1 MFTGIIQTTGKVISF
16 TGNFS
21 GGRFIIRT
29 PISLS
34 KIKMGESIAIDG
46 CCLTVVSYQN
56 RKLVFDV
63 SDETIA
69 KTTMAKYKKGTLV
82 NIERAMKA
90 SDRFGG
96 HFVLGH
102 VDGVGKIINIDSDHI
117 TLKAPQ
123 FLMKYIIPKGSIAVD
138 GISLTACEPKK
149 NSFKLYIIPHTFK
162 CTNLPYK
169 KKGDLVNLEVDVLG
183 KYIFANRESLIVNR
197 KKLFAMSERRSAIH
211 DHGSQK
217 SQPNL

>member
-16 TGNFS
+16 IGNKN
-21 GGRFIIRT
+21 GGRFVVQT

-46 CCLTVVSYQN
+46 CCLTVISYQN
-56 RKLVFDV
+56 KKLVFDV

-82 NIERAMKA
+82 NLERAMQFG
-90 SDRFGG
+90 DRFGG

-102 VDGVGKIINIDSDHI
+102 VDGVGIIVNIGSDNI
-117 TLKAPQ
+117 TIKAPQ
-123 FLMKYIIPKGSIAVD
+123 FLMKYVIQKGSIAVD

-149 NSFKLYIIPHTFK
+149 NSFKLYIIPHTFE
-162 CTNLPYK
+162 CTNLPSK

-183 KYIFANRESLIVNR
+183 KYAYGF
-197 KKLFAMSERRSAIH
+197 KKP
-211 DHGSQK
+211 
-217 SQPNL
+217 QPNL